1 MTYSP
6 FPRDLEMGKM
16 NSRTVPKKPWK
27 NLLVILKIYVEV
39 VPYYCSVFLE
49 GLVFKFKL
57 LDWSIGFNLHIKSAI
72 RFTILDS
79 KDCFIY
85 DKIIFQARL

>member
-1 MTYSP
+1 MTYSS

-39 VPYYCSVFLE
+39 VPYYCSAFLE
-49 GLVFKFKL
+49 GLVFKF
-57 LDWSIGFNLHIKSAI
+57 
-72 RFTILDS
+72 
-79 KDCFIY
+79 
-85 DKIIFQARL
+85 